1 VANRRGTKPRPFRF
15 AAAIV
20 AILLSADLAAGEG
33 GRVLDDFRDPSRW
46 TATASDSVRASLEP
60 VDAPGGRGLCLDY
73 DFNGVSGYA
82 VARRKIEIGYP
93 PNYAFDFQLRGE
105 GPPNNLEFKL
115 ADAGGDNV
123 WWVRKPDFTMPAQW
137 TPQSF
142 KKRMVGFAW
151 GPTADRELHKSA
163 ALELTISAGKGGGK
177 GRACI
182 AGLRLRELPVD
193 DGSPLVGS
201 LARRGDGWTY
211 DLGRV
216 REFGGAILRWQAGP
230 AGFGYGVALSGDGKG
245 WRDVREVHDSD
256 GSEDYIALPESEAR
270 YLRIRPEAGA
280 PPLAGIE
287 VQPLAFAA
295 TPNDFLRQVASR
307 APRGEYPRGFVGEQP
322 YWTLLGVDGGHE
334 QGLIGEDGAIEL
346 ARGGPSIE
354 PFVVSGGRLVTW
366 ADVESTQSLQDGDL
380 PIPTVHWK
388 HRDFGLDV
396 TAFASGTPQRSQLV
410 ARYVLSNTTKQ
421 ARDYVLAL
429 AARPFQVNPPSQFL
443 STPGG
448 FSPIRKIFARE
459 GVIGVDGPS
468 IQSDQQSSAGIAAT
482 FDEGGIVQRL
492 RNAKWSNACFDRT
505 DTGSMGCD
513 AFPRLRDTVD
523 DPTGLASAALLYVIR
538 LQPGES
544 REIDWHSQLTGT
556 PEQPPPPPPLSRAED
571 QAQTAAA
578 WRRKLDAVRIS
589 LPPRAQP
596 LVETLHTAL
605 AHILMSR
612 DGPEL
617 RPGTRSYARS
627 WIRDG
632 AMMNDALL
640 RLGRGDVAGA
650 YVRWYAPYQFAD
662 GKVPCCV
669 DARGSDPVPE
679 NDSQGE
685 LIHAIAQVYRYGRD
699 RALLESQWPHVA
711 GAVAYMDQLRSSE
724 RTEANRAKNAAFFG
738 MMPASI
744 SHEGYSAK
752 PMHSYWDDFWSL
764 RGYDDAVEIARW
776 LGRDADAARIAA
788 SRDQFRA
795 DLEASLRSATAQHGI
810 GFLPGAAELGDFDP
824 TSTTIAL
831 APGDAQSWLPPDLLR
846 NTFERYWTESVQR
859 RDGKRVW
866 KDYTPYE
873 LRTVGSFVRL
883 GWRERAN
890 AMLDFFLA
898 GQQPPGW
905 RQWGEVV
912 SSTPRK
918 PFFLGDLPHAW
929 VESDYIRSLLDMLAY
944 ERDGGR
950 ALVLAAGV
958 PADWLASGI
967 AVDGLRTPQGELHY
981 ALKRKGDALV
991 WRIGAGM
998 APPAE
1003 GLILTWPLESPPG
1016 ETTVDGKPA
1025 QWKDGELRIDRLP
1038 AVVRARVH

>member
-1 VANRRGTKPRPFRF
+1 MVRYAPLIAALVFSAGHAAGSDPRP
-15 AAAIV
+15 
-20 AILLSADLAAGEG
+20 
-33 GRVLDDFRDPSRW
+33 LDDFRDPSAW
-46 TATASDSVRASLEP
+46 SATASDGVGASLQP

-73 DFNGVSGYA
+73 DFNGFSGYA
-82 VARRKIEIGYP
+82 VARRALAIDYP
-93 PNYAFDFQLRGE
+93 PNYAFDFQLRGD
-105 GPPNNLEFKL
+105 GPANNLEFKL
-115 ADAGGDNV
+115 VDASGDNV
-123 WWVRKPDFTMPAQW
+123 WWVRKPDVALPAQW

-142 KKRMVGFAW
+142 KRRMVEFAW
-151 GPTADRELHKSA
+151 GPATDHELRRSA
-163 ALELTISAGKGGGK
+163 ALELTVSAGKGGGK

-182 AGLRLRELPVD
+182 AGLGLRELPVD
-193 DGSPLVGS
+193 DGSPLAGT
-201 LARRGDGWTY
+201 LARGGDGWAY

-216 REFGGAILRWQAGP
+216 REFGGAILRWNPGAS
-230 AGFGYGVALSGDGKG
+230 GFDYAIALSDDGAH
-245 WRDVREVHDSD
+245 WRGVREVRDSD
-256 GSEDYIALPESEAR
+256 GGEDFIALPESEAR
-270 YLRIRPEAGA
+270 YLRIA
-280 PPLAGIE
+280 PGKGRADLAGID

-295 TPNDFLRQVASR
+295 TPNDFVRQVAMR

-346 ARGGPSIE
+346 SRSGFSIE
-354 PFVVSGGRLVTW
+354 PFVVSGGKLATW
-366 ADVESTQSLQDGDL
+366 ADVRSTQALQDGDL
-380 PIPTVHWK
+380 PIPTVHWA
-388 HRDFGLDV
+388 HPEFGLDI
-396 TAFASGTPQRSQLV
+396 TAFASGTARRSQLV
-410 ARYVLSNTTKQ
+410 ARYVLANTTCEP
-421 ARDYVLAL
+421 RDYVLAL

-443 STPGG
+443 NTPGG
-448 FSPIRKIFARE
+448 VSPIHALDMAGQTIVANGRPRVFMAQRPDAAFAGNFASGE
-459 GVIGVDGPS
+459 
-468 IQSDQQSSAGIAAT
+468 AAT
-482 FDEGGIVQRL
+482 RLARDDTPGVVQ
-492 RNAKWSNACFDRT
+492 AT
-505 DTGSMGCD
+505 DDS
-513 AFPRLRDTVD
+513 
-523 DPTGLASAALLYVIR
+523 GLASGAVLYRVR
-538 LQPGES
+538 LQPGER
-544 REIDWHSQLTGT
+544 REFAWRAPLAGEGDPVAKFDPAALQ
-556 PEQPPPPPPLSRAED
+556 EQ
-571 QAQTAAA
+571 AAA
-578 WRRKLDAVRIS
+578 EWRKRLDAVRIS
-589 LPPRAQP
+589 LPAQAKP
-596 LVETLHTAL
+596 LVETLHAAL

-640 RLGRGDVAGA
+640 RLGRGDVAA
-650 YVRWYAPYQFAD
+650 DYVRWYAPHQFAD

-685 LIHAIAQVYRYGRD
+685 LIHAVAQLYRYGHD
-699 RALLESQWPHVA
+699 RTLLESLWPRVSA
-711 GAVAYMDQLRSSE
+711 AVAYMDKLRASE
-724 RTEANRAKNAAFFG
+724 RTEANRANNPAFFG

-764 RGYDDAVEIARW
+764 RGYDDALAIARW

-795 DLEASLRSATAQHGI
+795 DLDASIRSTIAQHRI
-810 GFLPGAAELGDFDP
+810 DYLPGSAELGDFDP
-824 TSTTIAL
+824 TSSTIAL
-831 APGDAQSWLPPDLLR
+831 APGDAQSWLPPELVR
-846 NTFERYWTESVQR
+846 NTFERYWNESVQR
-859 RDGKRVW
+859 RDGQRAW

-912 SSTPRK
+912 SATPRK

-958 PADWLASGI
+958 PADWLDEGI

-981 ALKRKGDALV
+981 ALKREGDALV
-991 WRIGAGM
+991 WKLGAGM
-998 APPAE
+998 TPPQD

-1016 ETTVDGKPA
+1016 KTTVDGKPA
-1025 QWKDGELRIDRLP
+1025 QWRNRELRIDRLP
-1038 AVVRARVH
+1038 AVVRARVD

>member
-1 VANRRGTKPRPFRF
+1 MVRYAPLIAAFVFSAGHAAGSNPRP
-15 AAAIV
+15 I
-20 AILLSADLAAGEG
+20 
-33 GRVLDDFRDPSRW
+33 DDFRDPSAW
-46 TATASDSVRASLEP
+46 SATASDGVGASLQP

-73 DFNGVSGYA
+73 DFNGFSGYA
-82 VARRKIEIGYP
+82 VARRVLAIDYP
-93 PNYAFDFQLRGE
+93 PNYAFDFQLRGD
-105 GPPNNLEFKL
+105 GPANNLEFKL
-115 ADAGGDNV
+115 VDASGDNV
-123 WWVRKPDFTMPAQW
+123 WWVRKPDVALPAQW

-142 KKRMVGFAW
+142 KRRMVEFAW
-151 GPTADRELHKSA
+151 GPATDHELRRSA
-163 ALELTISAGKGGGK
+163 ALELTVSAGKGGGK

-182 AGLRLRELPVD
+182 AGLALRELPVD
-193 DGSPLVGS
+193 DGSPLAGT
-201 LARRGDGWTY
+201 LARGGDGWAY

-216 REFGGAILRWQAGP
+216 REFGGAILRWNPGAS
-230 AGFGYGVALSGDGKG
+230 GFDYAIALSDDGAH
-245 WRDVREVHDSD
+245 WRGVREVRDSD
-256 GSEDYIALPESEAR
+256 GGEDFIALPESEAR
-270 YLRIRPEAGA
+270 YLRIA
-280 PPLAGIE
+280 PGKGRADLAGID

-295 TPNDFLRQVASR
+295 TPNDFIRQVAMR

-346 ARGGPSIE
+346 ARGGFSIE
-354 PFVVSGGRLVTW
+354 PFVVSGGKLATW
-366 ADVESTQSLQDGDL
+366 ADVRSTQALQDGDL
-380 PIPTVHWK
+380 PIPTVHWT
-388 HRDFGLDV
+388 HPEFGLDI
-396 TAFASGTPQRSQLV
+396 TAFASGTARRSQLV
-410 ARYVLSNTTKQ
+410 ARYVLANTTREP
-421 ARDYVLAL
+421 RDYVLAL
-429 AARPFQVNPPSQFL
+429 VARPFQVNPPSQFL
-443 STPGG
+443 NTPGG
-448 FSPIRKIFARE
+448 VSPIHRIIARE
-459 GVIGVDGPS
+459 GVIGVDGRVV
-468 IQSDQQSSAGIAAT
+468 QFDQLSNAGIAAS
-482 FDEGGIVQRL
+482 FDEGGIVRHL
-492 RNAKWSNACFDRT
+492 RHADWSPACFADN
-505 DTGSMGCD
+505 DTGSMNCSAAAGH
-513 AFPRLRDTVD
+513 DTVE
-523 DPTGLASAALLYVIR
+523 DPTGLASGALLYALR
-538 LQPGES
+538 LRPGES
-544 REIDWHSQLTGT
+544 REIDWRSQLTGT
-556 PEQPPPPPPLSRAED
+556 EEQPPPPPPLSRAED
-571 QAQTAAA
+571 QTRTAAG
-578 WRRKLDAVRIS
+578 WRKKLDAVRIS
-589 LPPRAQP
+589 LPAQAKP
-596 LVETLHTAL
+596 LVETLHAAL
-605 AHILMSR
+605 AHILVSR

-640 RLGRGDVAGA
+640 RLGRGDVAA
-650 YVRWYAPYQFAD
+650 DYVRWYAPHQFAD

-685 LIHAIAQVYRYGRD
+685 LIHAVAQLYRYGHD
-699 RALLESQWPHVA
+699 RALLESLWPRVA
-711 GAVAYMDQLRSSE
+711 AAVAYMDKLRASE
-724 RTEANRAKNAAFFG
+724 RTEANRANNPAFFG

-764 RGYDDAVEIARW
+764 RGYDDALAIARW

-795 DLEASLRSATAQHGI
+795 DLDASIRSTIAQHRI
-810 GFLPGAAELGDFDP
+810 DYLPGSAELGDFDP
-824 TSTTIAL
+824 TSSTIAL
-831 APGDAQSWLPPDLLR
+831 APGDAQSWLPPELVR
-846 NTFERYWTESVQR
+846 NTFERYWNESVQR
-859 RDGKRVW
+859 RDGQRAW

-912 SSTPRK
+912 SATPRK

-958 PADWLASGI
+958 PADWLDEGI

-981 ALKRKGDALV
+981 ALKREGDALV
-991 WRIGAGM
+991 WKLGAGM
-998 APPAE
+998 TPPQD

-1016 ETTVDGKPA
+1016 KTTVDGKPA
-1025 QWKDGELRIDRLP
+1025 QWRNGELRIDRLP
-1038 AVVRARVH
+1038 AVVRARVD